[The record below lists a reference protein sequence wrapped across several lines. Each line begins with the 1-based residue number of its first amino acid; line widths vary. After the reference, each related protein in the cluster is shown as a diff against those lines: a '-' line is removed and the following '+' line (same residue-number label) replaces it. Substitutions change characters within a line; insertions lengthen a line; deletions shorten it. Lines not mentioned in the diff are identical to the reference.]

1 MQWNGEKYGG
11 FSEEEPWIPMSA
23 AFRKEITVEAQ
34 QKDDDSILAFYKK
47 LIAMRKKYPVIAKGK
62 ISFLETETDTVL
74 AYQRTLGAQQMLVFC
89 NLDGKKQSIK
99 IPGEKSSLS
108 ILLEN
113 YEGRKMPLEETY
125 TMEPYELLVLENG
138 IDEKE

>member
-23 AFRKEITVEAQ
+23 AFRKDITVEAQ

-47 LIAMRKKYPVIAKGK
+47 LIALRKKYPVIAKGK

-89 NLDGKKQSIK
+89 NLDGKKQGIK
-99 IPGEKSSLS
+99 IPGRQSGWR

-113 YEGRKMPLEETY
+113 YEGRKMPLEEAY
-125 TMEPYELLVLENG
+125 TMEPYEFLVLENG
-138 IDEKE
+138 IAEKE

>member
-138 IDEKE
+138 IAEKE